1 MRNHLELQTAEP
13 ANAAGTAVFKL
24 GPAASATEEPSVKLP
39 DQHDDNSGEAFFDEL
54 LKVHE
59 YERQRLG
66 QELHDSAGQLLVSLQ
81 LSVAHLSAIDED
93 AGHGELIDEIRQT
106 VRQIDQEILTLAF
119 LHYPME
125 LGDRGLSAAIQM
137 LARGFERRT
146 GIRTE
151 FASAWDS
158 PFLDESA
165 AAALLRIAQEAL
177 VNIYRHAHASSAR
190 IRLRTLGNL
199 LELSVS
205 DDGIGVAPNALAAP
219 HGIGLQGMRHR
230 VESLGG
236 NFRIRNLKQGTCISA
251 AVPLAD

>member
-1 MRNHLELQTAEP
+1 MRYHLELQTVEP

-106 VRQIDQEILTLAF
+106 VRQIDQEIRTLAF

-146 GIRTE
+146 GIRTD
-151 FASAWDS
+151 FACAWDS
-158 PFLDESA
+158 AYLDEST
-165 AAALLRIAQEAL
+165 AAALLRVAQEAL
-177 VNIYRHAHASSAR
+177 VNIYRHAHASSAK
-190 IRLRTLGNL
+190 IQLRKQRNL
-199 LELSVS
+199 LELSIS
-205 DDGIGVAPNALAAP
+205 DNGIGVAPTMNAGP

-230 VESLGG
+230 VESLSGK
-236 NFRIRNLKQGTCISA
+236 FQIRNLKQGTRISA
-251 AVPLAD
+251 SVPLAD